1 MVRLDLSNLP
11 PEMFTKLDTEGIKR
25 YTSYWSRAS
34 NDFNTVNDL
43 TPDQVKELDVLKTH
57 LD

>member
-34 NDFNTVNDL
+34 NDSNTVNDL